1 MTAPSGRV
9 PWRLVVGVVAYAAW
23 APPALVGLPF
33 AALMS
38 ASRPH
43 TAREWGPTLVV
54 GAVSLGL
61 LLQPAGDMLT
71 ALVRAYIVLVT
82 AAFVAAALLGRLP
95 ASFLRRAVRA
105 SLLAGVAV
113 VALARIAWG
122 QNLGDALH
130 WEATRQASWSMR
142 FLVELRPEVYALF
155 EPVVRFVSDTV
166 PATLLL
172 QTLAGLALA
181 WQWHARLARRPL
193 GPPLAPFREFRFGD
207 HWVWAVVAALA
218 VWVTPFFAGLN
229 TAALNLAVVL
239 GVLYFVRGLAI
250 AAVFAGALGVSVGA
264 LVLGAAAAALLAV
277 PLLFLIPGLAT
288 LGVTDTWLEFR
299 RRLKRRPNAT

>member
-1 MTAPSGRV
+1 MTARGGRV
-9 PWRLVVGVVAYAAW
+9 PWRLVVGVAAYAAW

-33 AALMS
+33 AALML
-38 ASRPH
+38 AARPE
-43 TAREWGPTLVV
+43 TAREWGLALVV
-54 GAVSLGL
+54 GSVSAGL
-61 LLQPAGDMLT
+61 VLQPAGDMLS
-71 ALVRAYIVLVT
+71 ALVRAYVVLVT
-82 AAFVAAALLGRLP
+82 AAFVSGALLGRLP
-95 ASFLRRAVRA
+95 ASFLRRGLRA

-122 QNLGDALH
+122 ENVGAALH
-130 WEATRQASWSMR
+130 WEATRQVSWSMR
-142 FLVELRPEVYALF
+142 FLVERRPEVYALF
-155 EPVVRFVSDTV
+155 EPVVRFVSDSV

-181 WQWHARLARRPL
+181 WQWHTRLAQRPL

-207 HWVWAVVAALA
+207 HWVWAVIAALA
-218 VWVTPFFAGLN
+218 VWVTPFFADLN

-239 GVLYFVRGLAI
+239 GVLYLVRGLAI
-250 AAVFAGALGVSVGA
+250 VAAIAGALGVSAGA
-264 LVLGAAAAALLAV
+264 LLAGAAAAALLAV
-277 PLLFLIPGLAT
+277 PLLLLIPGLAT